1 MNTSN
6 MSKQQ
11 KRIVLLAVLGLLF
24 FYIVYRSNRPPE
36 IAAVVSSADEKF
48 RPIAVENPALKLE
61 LLERLKKLQYQGSHR
76 NIFSSVAP
84 PAVSAVPPPPSTPA
98 LPVAPAAPSGPAPLV
113 VPATFYGFVT
123 DAQSGMRKAFFLEG
137 ENVYVIAVG
146 ETLLGRFRLMQIGNS
161 SVELEEIGTGR
172 RATLTMEE
180 PNPA

>member
-1 MNTSN
+1 
-6 MSKQQ
+6 MSSKQ
-11 KRIVLLAVLGLLF
+11 KRIILLAGLGVVFLYVI
-24 FYIVYRSNRPPE
+24 YISNRPSE
-36 IAAVVSSADEKF
+36 IAQVVSSADEKF

-84 PAVSAVPPPPSTPA
+84 PPESAVPPPVIAPP
-98 LPVAPAAPSGPAPLV
+98 PVTAPGGPSGPAPLV

-123 DAQSGMRKAFFLEG
+123 DAQTGMRRAFFIEG
-137 ENVYVIAVG
+137 ENVYIIAVG
-146 ETLLGRFRLMQIGNS
+146 EMLLGRYRLIQIGNS
-161 SVELEEIGTGR
+161 SVELEETSTGR

>member
-1 MNTSN
+1 
-6 MSKQQ
+6 MSSKQ
-11 KRIVLLAVLGLLF
+11 KRIILLAGLGVVFLYVI
-24 FYIVYRSNRPPE
+24 YISNRPSE
-36 IAAVVSSADEKF
+36 IAQVVSSADEKF

-84 PAVSAVPPPPSTPA
+84 PPESAVPPP
-98 LPVAPAAPSGPAPLV
+98 VIAPPPITAPGGPSGPAPLV

-123 DAQSGMRKAFFLEG
+123 DAQTGMRRAFFIEG
-137 ENVYVIAVG
+137 ENVYIIAVG
-146 ETLLGRFRLMQIGNS
+146 EMLLGRYRLIQIGNS
-161 SVELEEIGTGR
+161 SVELEETSTGR

>member
-1 MNTSN
+1 
-6 MSKQQ
+6 MSSKQ
-11 KRIVLLAVLGLLF
+11 KRIILLAGLGVVFLYVI
-24 FYIVYRSNRPPE
+24 YISNRPSE
-36 IAAVVSSADEKF
+36 IAQVVSSADEKF

-84 PAVSAVPPPPSTPA
+84 PPESAVPPP
-98 LPVAPAAPSGPAPLV
+98 VIAPPPITAPGGPSGPAPLV

-123 DAQSGMRKAFFLEG
+123 DARTGMRRAFFIEG
-137 ENVYVIAVG
+137 ENVYIIAVG
-146 ETLLGRFRLMQIGNS
+146 EMLLGRYRLIQIGNS
-161 SVELEEIGTGR
+161 SVELEETSTGR

>member
-1 MNTSN
+1 
-6 MSKQQ
+6 MSKKQ
-11 KRIVLLAVLGLLF
+11 KRITLLAGLGLVFL
-24 FYIVYRSNRPPE
+24 YIIYISNRPSE
-36 IAAVVSSADEKF
+36 IAQVVSSADEKF

-84 PAVSAVPPPPSTPA
+84 PPASAVPPPGIAPPPITAPSG
-98 LPVAPAAPSGPAPLV
+98 PSGPAPLV

-123 DAQSGMRKAFFLEG
+123 DAQTGMRRAFFMEG
-137 ENVYVIAVG
+137 ENVYIIAVG
-146 ETLLGRFRLMQIGNS
+146 EMLLGRYRLIQIGNS
-161 SVELEEIGTGR
+161 SVELEETSSGR

>member
-1 MNTSN
+1 MANLSN
-6 MSKQQ
+6 RQ
-11 KRIVLLAVLGLLF
+11 KRIALLAGLALLF
-24 FYIVYRSNRPPE
+24 FYLVYRSNRPPE

-61 LLERLKKLQYQGSHR
+61 LLERLKKLQYEGSHR

-84 PAVSAVPPPPSTPA
+84 PPVSAAPPSAVAPP
-98 LPVAPAAPSGPAPLV
+98 PVAPVVPSGPAPLV

-123 DAQSGMRKAFFLEG
+123 DAQTGARRAFFLEG
-137 ENVYVIAVG
+137 ENVYVIAIG
-146 ETLLGRFRLMQIGNS
+146 ETLLGRFRVVQIGNS
-161 SVELEEIGTGR
+161 SVELEEVGTGR

>member
-1 MNTSN
+1 MSN
-6 MSKQQ
+6 KQ
-11 KRIVLLAVLGLLF
+11 KRITLLAGLGLVFL
-24 FYIVYRSNRPPE
+24 YIIYISNRPSE
-36 IAAVVSSADEKF
+36 IAQVVSSADEKF

-84 PAVSAVPPPPSTPA
+84 PPASAVPAPVIAPPPIT
-98 LPVAPAAPSGPAPLV
+98 AASGPSGSAPLV

-123 DAQSGMRKAFFLEG
+123 DAQTGMRRAFFIEG
-137 ENVYVIAVG
+137 ENVYIIAVG
-146 ETLLGRFRLMQIGNS
+146 EMLLGHYRLVQIGNS
-161 SVELEEIGTGR
+161 SVELEETSTGR

>member
-1 MNTSN
+1 
-6 MSKQQ
+6 MSKKQ
-11 KRIVLLAVLGLLF
+11 KRITLLAGLGLVFL
-24 FYIVYRSNRPPE
+24 YIIYISNRPSE
-36 IAAVVSSADEKF
+36 IAQVVSSADEKF

-84 PAVSAVPPPPSTPA
+84 PPESAVPPPGIAPPPITAPSG
-98 LPVAPAAPSGPAPLV
+98 PSGPAPLV

-123 DAQSGMRKAFFLEG
+123 DAQTGMRRAFFMEG
-137 ENVYVIAVG
+137 ENVYIIAVG
-146 ETLLGRFRLMQIGNS
+146 EMLLGHYRLVQIGNS
-161 SVELEEIGTGR
+161 SVELEETSTGR

>member
-1 MNTSN
+1 
-6 MSKQQ
+6 MSKKQ
-11 KRIVLLAVLGLLF
+11 KRITLLAGLGLVFL
-24 FYIVYRSNRPPE
+24 YIIYISNRPSE
-36 IAAVVSSADEKF
+36 IAQVVSSADEKF

-84 PAVSAVPPPPSTPA
+84 PPASAVPPPGIAPPPITAPSG
-98 LPVAPAAPSGPAPLV
+98 PSGPAPLV

-123 DAQSGMRKAFFLEG
+123 DAQTGTRRAFFMEG
-137 ENVYVIAVG
+137 ENVYIIAVG
-146 ETLLGRFRLMQIGNS
+146 EMLLGHYRLVQIGNS
-161 SVELEEIGTGR
+161 SVELEETSTGR

>member
-1 MNTSN
+1 MANLSN
-6 MSKQQ
+6 RQ
-11 KRIVLLAVLGLLF
+11 KRIALLAGLALLF
-24 FYIVYRSNRPPE
+24 FYVVYRSNRPPE

-61 LLERLKKLQYQGSHR
+61 LLERLKKLQYEGSHR

-84 PAVSAVPPPPSTPA
+84 PPVSA
-98 LPVAPAAPSGPAPLV
+98 AAPSAVAPPPVMPVVPPGPAPLV

-123 DAQSGMRKAFFLEG
+123 DAQTGARRAFFLEG
-137 ENVYVIAVG
+137 ENVYVIAIG
-146 ETLLGRFRLMQIGNS
+146 ETLLGRFRVVQIGNS
-161 SVELEEIGTGR
+161 SVELEEVGTGR

>member
-1 MNTSN
+1 
-6 MSKQQ
+6 MSKKQ
-11 KRIVLLAVLGLLF
+11 KRITLLAGLGVLLL
-24 FYIVYRSNRPPE
+24 YIIYVSNRPSE
-36 IAAVVSSADEKF
+36 IAQVVSSADEKF

-84 PAVSAVPPPPSTPA
+84 PPASAVPPQVIAPPPIT
-98 LPVAPAAPSGPAPLV
+98 APGGPSGPAPLV

-123 DAQSGMRKAFFLEG
+123 DAQTGMRRAFFMEG
-137 ENVYVIAVG
+137 ENVYIIAVG
-146 ETLLGRFRLMQIGNS
+146 EMLLGHYRLVQIGNS
-161 SVELEEIGTGR
+161 SVELEETSTGR

>member
-1 MNTSN
+1 
-6 MSKQQ
+6 MSKKQ
-11 KRIVLLAVLGLLF
+11 KRITLLAGLGVLLL
-24 FYIVYRSNRPPE
+24 YIIYLSNRPSE
-36 IAAVVSSADEKF
+36 IAQVVSSADEKF

-84 PAVSAVPPPPSTPA
+84 PPASAVPPPGIAPPPITAPSG
-98 LPVAPAAPSGPAPLV
+98 PSGPAPLV

-123 DAQSGMRKAFFLEG
+123 DAQTGMRRAFFMEG
-137 ENVYVIAVG
+137 ENVYIIAVG
-146 ETLLGRFRLMQIGNS
+146 EMLLGHYRLVQIGNS
-161 SVELEEIGTGR
+161 SVELEETGTGR

>member
-1 MNTSN
+1 
-6 MSKQQ
+6 
-11 KRIVLLAVLGLLF
+11 VLF
-24 FYIVYRSNRPPE
+24 FYFIYRSNRPPE
-36 IAAVVSSADEKF
+36 IAPVVSSADEQF

-61 LLERLKKLQYQGSHR
+61 LLERLKKLQYEGSHR

-84 PAVSAVPPPPSTPA
+84 PPASPVPPPGAIAPPPITP
-98 LPVAPAAPSGPAPLV
+98 PAPSGPAPLV

-123 DAQSGMRKAFFLEG
+123 DARTGRRRAFFMEG
-137 ENVYVIAVG
+137 ENVYIIGVG
-146 ETLLGRFRLMQIGNS
+146 ETLLGRYRLVQIGNS

>member
-1 MNTSN
+1 MSN
-6 MSKQQ
+6 KQ
-11 KRIVLLAVLGLLF
+11 KRITLLAGLGLVFL
-24 FYIVYRSNRPPE
+24 YIIYISNRPSE
-36 IAAVVSSADEKF
+36 IAQVVSSADEKF

-84 PAVSAVPPPPSTPA
+84 PPASAVPPPGI
-98 LPVAPAAPSGPAPLV
+98 APPPITAPSGPSAPAPLV

-123 DAQSGMRKAFFLEG
+123 DAQTGMRRAFFMEG
-137 ENVYVIAVG
+137 ENVYIIAVG
-146 ETLLGRFRLMQIGNS
+146 EMLLGHYRLVQIGNS
-161 SVELEEIGTGR
+161 SVELEETSTGR

>member
-1 MNTSN
+1 MSN
-6 MSKQQ
+6 KQ
-11 KRIVLLAVLGLLF
+11 KRITLLAGLGLVFL
-24 FYIVYRSNRPPE
+24 YIIYISNRPSE
-36 IAAVVSSADEKF
+36 IAQVVSSADEKF

-84 PAVSAVPPPPSTPA
+84 PPASAVPPPGIAPPPITAPSG
-98 LPVAPAAPSGPAPLV
+98 PSGPAPLV

-123 DAQSGMRKAFFLEG
+123 DAQTGTRRAFFMEG
-137 ENVYVIAVG
+137 ENVYIIAVG
-146 ETLLGRFRLMQIGNS
+146 EMLLGHYRLVQIGNS
-161 SVELEEIGTGR
+161 SVELEETSTGR